1 MSAPQQLLVGGG
13 MKPVNLDPHTIS
25 GADFQAVNPSSATAT
40 FTLNSSGVAQATT
53 SGSGSNPP
61 AGTTNYNDEWMR
73 IGPNSAYEAR
83 ATLVSGTLSS
93 GTVGSWLVLSTT
105 RSWSVTCSVGG
116 GGGHVQ
122 KDCTIL
128 VEIRD
133 ATTLVVIDSDNI
145 ALQSEANSG

>member
-1 MSAPQQLLVGGG
+1 MSAPQQLLFGGG

-25 GADFQAVNPSSATAT
+25 GADFEVINPSTATAT

-53 SGSGSNPP
+53 VGSGSNPP
-61 AGTTNYNDEWMR
+61 AGTTNYTDEWMR
-73 IGPNSAYEAR
+73 VGPNSAYEAR

-93 GTVGSWLVLSTT
+93 GTVGTWQVLSTT
-105 RSWSVTCSVGG
+105 RSWTVTSSVGG
-116 GGGHVQ
+116 GGGHAG

-133 ATTLVVIDSDNI
+133 ASTLVVIDSDNI
-145 ALQSEANSG
+145 ALSSDANSG